1 MPRNTPF
8 DRHHLPPDVDPP
20 GRGDP
25 ERLGDYRVVGRIG
38 AGGMGAVY
46 AGITD
51 AGQAAAVKVIHS
63 QFAADPDFR
72 DRFAREV
79 GLVSR
84 VRATCAPA
92 FLGADTAAT
101 TPWMATEYVPGLT
114 LRQHVKQH
122 GPLTGGML
130 TALAVGLAE
139 ALTAIHSAGVVHR
152 DLKPG
157 NVILAPAGPKVLDF
171 GIARATDGTVLTATG
186 GLHGTPGWVAPE
198 RYEGEDATGH
208 SDMFAWGGLVAVA
221 ATGRDPF
228 GRGAA
233 GGVIHRSRHEE
244 PDLDG
249 VPEHLMGLVRRS
261 LSKDPAERPRADEA
275 LAESTRG
282 WSATRVMPG
291 GTLPPT
297 RVAEPG
303 RAAHPTEIVP
313 ELLATEWTGV
323 ADPGARKVRGSGRAR
338 RALWL
343 SVAAAVLVVA
353 LVGGLLFF
361 DRIGNGS
368 PGDGTNGQGEDPT
381 GEAAGGETGGVP
393 VQSDPEDGAA
403 VVTEAIDLMA
413 GAPDYLYRDEFQ
425 ADQEQAHPAATITEY
440 TEDPGRAIQRRS
452 YDLAGVRIDL
462 RHGDDLEEQVFALVT
477 ISESGAQNPQY
488 YRQEGGFGADQDLA
502 AQLDWG
508 LEWILEPDAEI
519 EYQGRS
525 RVPYEQDFADGG
537 VSAGL
542 EFEETEGHHYSG
554 TITEQVEQGDAEG
567 ETEERPMSFDLW
579 VDDEGYP
586 LRFAGSSVSVPENPE
601 HEEVAVSQVRD
612 YTFHESREVYIP
624 EESEILPER
633 PAPGT

>member
-8 DRHHLPPDVDPP
+8 DRDHLPPGVDPP

-46 AGITD
+46 AGVTD

-63 QFAADPDFR
+63 RFAADPDFR

-92 FLGADTAAT
+92 FLGADVAAA

-114 LRQHVKQH
+114 LRRHVRQH
-122 GPLTGGML
+122 GSLTGGVL

-139 ALTAIHSAGVVHR
+139 ALTAIHAAGVVHR

-157 NVILAPAGPKVLDF
+157 NVILAPDGPKVLDF
-171 GIARATDGTVLTATG
+171 GIARAVDGTVLTATG

-198 RYEGEDATGH
+198 RYRGEDATGY

-228 GRGAA
+228 GRGTVA
-233 GGVIHRSRHEE
+233 GVVHRSRHEE

-249 VPEHLMGLVRRS
+249 VPEPLLGLVRRS
-261 LSKDPAERPRADEA
+261 LSKDPGERPRADEA
-275 LAESTRG
+275 LAELTRG
-282 WSATRVMPG
+282 WSATRVMPNG
-291 GTLPPT
+291 ALPPT
-297 RVAEPG
+297 RVAEPVQD
-303 RAAHPTEIVP
+303 AHPTEIVP

-323 ADPGARKVRGSGRAR
+323 ADPGVRKVRRSGRAR

-343 SVAAAVLVVA
+343 SAAAAVLVVA
-353 LVGGLLFF
+353 LVGGLLFL
-361 DRIGNGS
+361 DRIGTGS
-368 PGDGTNGQGEDPT
+368 SGDGTNGQGEDPT
-381 GEAAGGETGGVP
+381 GGAAVGEAEGPT
-393 VQSDPEDGAA
+393 VQSDPEDGVT
-403 VVTEAIDLMA
+403 VVAEASDLMA
-413 GAPDYLYRDEFQ
+413 DAPDYLYRHELQ
-425 ADQEQAHPAATITEY
+425 ADQEQAHPAATVTEY

-462 RHGDDLEEQVFALVT
+462 RHGDDLEEQVFALIT
-477 ISESGAQNPQY
+477 ISESGAQSPRY
-488 YRQEGGFGADQDLA
+488 YRQEGNSGEDQDLEEE
-502 AQLDWG
+502 LGWG

-519 EYQGRS
+519 EYQGRD
-525 RVPYEQDFADGG
+525 RVPYEQEFTDGG

-542 EFEETEGHHYSG
+542 EFEDAEGHHYSG
-554 TITEQVEQGDAEG
+554 TVTEQVARWGEEEG
-567 ETEERPMSFDLW
+567 TEGRPMNFDLW
-579 VDDEGYP
+579 IDDEGYP

-612 YTFHESREVYIP
+612 YTFHEPRDVHIP

-633 PAPGT
+633 PVF